1 MRHIL
6 VCASTLAATAL
17 LASSS
22 PAAAQQWQGDLH
34 GNYARGTQSH
44 ANSWGAGAQVQA
56 TWGGSSA
63 PVKVGTSGGV
73 DYTKQE
79 KSGPS
84 QTSLGLDVTLQ
95 PGGNGSVI
103 PYAGGSVSSN
113 WSGGDAKQWTGAKT
127 GLETLAGV
135 QIKSAALG
143 SLSWKAEE
151 RFGYV
156 RGQEHTLSTR
166 VGVVMSF

>member
-1 MRHIL
+1 MRHIFVGVSL
-6 VCASTLAATAL
+6 VAAFTAALAAT
-17 LASSS
+17 
-22 PAAAQQWQGDLH
+22 PAAAQQMQGDLH
-34 GNYARGTQSH
+34 ANYARGTQSH

-95 PGGNGSVI
+95 PRGNGSVI

-135 QIKSAALG
+135 QIKASSLG
-143 SLSWKAEE
+143 PISWKAEE

-156 RGQEHTLSTR
+156 KGQEHQLTTR
-166 VGVVMSF
+166 VGVMMSF

>member
-6 VCASTLAATAL
+6 VGTSFLATVL
-17 LASSS
+17 LAT
-22 PAAAQQWQGDLH
+22 PAAAQEMQGDVH

-56 TWGGSSA
+56 TWGGKSA
-63 PVKVGTSGGV
+63 PVKLGTSAGV

-84 QTSLGLDVTLQ
+84 QTSLGADVTLQ
-95 PGGNGSVI
+95 PGGSGSLV
-103 PYAGGSVSSN
+103 PYAGGSISSN
-113 WSGGDAKQWTGAKT
+113 WSGGDAKQWTGAKM
-127 GLETLAGV
+127 GHEKLAGV
-135 QIKSAALG
+135 QIKSSALG
-143 SLSWKAEE
+143 SISWKAEE

-156 RGQEHTLSTR
+156 RGQEHTLATR